1 VRTANHSHDQRDR
14 LSSLRRPPADT
25 RATPARQLDDVVLTR
40 RSFLAAGVVAL
51 GLSASACGAVADGHR
66 VRLRL
71 TLSAPTGP
79 YAIGTVQLH
88 LVDHSRRDPWVPS
101 RPRELMISIW
111 YPAVS
116 AGSYPQAAW
125 MPQPAGNLFLSQL
138 VGSLPSSG
146 KPPTIPLPGV
156 QLPVTDARDG
166 APVLPSGTY
175 PIVLYQPG
183 EGDVRE
189 LGTGLVSDL
198 ASRGYVVVTMDDTY
212 EAAEV
217 EFPGGRVVTPPPS
230 HLPFVAFRIA
240 DTVRIADTR
249 FVLDE
254 LASLASGT
262 NPDAEQRALP
272 TGLSTA
278 LDLAKVG
285 MFGHSLGGATAANAM
300 AADARIS
307 AGINL
312 DGSMFLVSG
321 PPAGGPPTPA
331 ELQKI
336 SKLGAQ
342 LAMQLGDRAFM
353 IMTSQG
359 HATNT
364 HSDPTLAGFWSHL
377 RGGRRF
383 LTMRSAQHYSYT
395 DLEQF
400 LGQLLSARILPRQ
413 FTRARVAG
421 VIGTIEP
428 ARAVAAERAYIGA
441 FFDLQLRGLSS
452 ANTLL
457 SGPSPNYPEIQFL
470 GR

>member
-1 VRTANHSHDQRDR
+1 MRVQALLTAMESHANIP
-14 LSSLRRPPADT
+14 LRPGADPRQAPADT
-25 RATPARQLDDVVLTR
+25 RATPARQVDDVVLTR

-51 GLSASACGAVADGHR
+51 GLPASASDAAPLAHGHR

-71 TLSAPTGP
+71 TLPVPTGP
-79 YAIGTVQLH
+79 HTIGTVQLH
-88 LVDHSRRDPWVPS
+88 LIDHSRRDPWVPA

-116 AGSYPQAAW
+116 TGSYPSAPW
-125 MPQPAGNLFLSQL
+125 MPQPAGDLFLSQL

-146 KPPTIPLPGV
+146 GRVAPPGSKPPTIPLPGV
-156 QLPVTDARDG
+156 QLPVTHARDG
-166 APVLPSGTY
+166 APVLSPGTY
-175 PIVLYQPG
+175 PVVLYQPG
-183 EGDVRE
+183 QGDVRE

-212 EAAEV
+212 EAVEE
-217 EFPGGRVVTPPPS
+217 EFPGGRVVTTRPNQSPVDS
-230 HLPFVAFRIA
+230 
-240 DTVRIADTR
+240 VRIADTR

-254 LASLASGT
+254 LASLASGG
-262 NPDAEQRALP
+262 NPDAEHRPLP
-272 TGLSTA
+272 SGLGTA
-278 LDLAKVG
+278 LDLAQVG
-285 MFGHSLGGATAANAM
+285 MFGHSLGGATAAKAM

-312 DGSMFLVSG
+312 DGSMFLAN
-321 PPAGGPPTPA
+321 PA
-331 ELQKI
+331 LRQNI

-353 IMTSQG
+353 IMTHQG
-359 HATNT
+359 HDT
-364 HSDPTLAGFWSHL
+364 HSDPSLAGFWSHQQ
-377 RGGRRF
+377 GWRRF
-383 LTMRSAQHYSYT
+383 LTLRNAHHYSYT

-400 LGQLLSARILPRQ
+400 LGQLLTARIAPRQ
-413 FTRARVAG
+413 LTPARVSE
-421 VIGTIEP
+421 VIGTIQP
-428 ARAVAAERAYIGA
+428 TRAVAAQRAYIRA
-441 FFDLQLRGLSS
+441 FFDLQLRGLAS